1 MLAHY
6 WPGYL
11 AHEDELRRFGA
22 LAGKEVYEVAYHVDH
37 DARPVLVMHDLD
49 GNRVDRVRLS
59 PAQEALLRKLAPMN
73 RPPYEGGSWH
83 HHYALGYLVADPG
96 IYCILT
102 ITNQTAY
109 IIHKYA
115 PEFGEWKDK
124 LLRGEFWGAT

>member
-1 MLAHY
+1 
-6 WPGYL
+6 
-11 AHEDELRRFGA
+11 
-22 LAGKEVYEVAYHVDH
+22 
-37 DARPVLVMHDLD
+37 
-49 GNRVDRVRLS
+49 RVRLS
-59 PAQEALLRKLAPMN
+59 PAQEALLRELAPMN

-115 PEFGEWKDK
+115 PEFAEWKDK
-124 LLRGEFWGAT
+124 LLRGEFWGATWMTEIQGGSDLGANTLRAT